1 MNAIGGAT
9 AGSQSEVASAPPGGD
24 DSFCPDLVARSQVRT
39 VRLHIKDGTAGL
51 DLVTH
56 ELGLLVEGISAL
68 PGQPGGL
75 RVGDAILE
83 IEGRHLGGLSQEIAC
98 KAFRDVARN
107 GATLRV
113 AQLVQEME

>member
-9 AGSQSEVASAPPGGD
+9 ADSQSEVASAPPSGD
-24 DSFCPDLVARSQVRT
+24 DKTCPDLVARSEVRT
-39 VRLHIKDGTAGL
+39 VRLHMKDGTAGL

-56 ELGLLVEGISAL
+56 DLGFLVEGISAL

-83 IEGRHLGGLSQEIAC
+83 IEGRRLGGLSQEIAC
-98 KAFRDVARN
+98 KAFRDAARN

-113 AQLVQEME
+113 AQLVEAVE